1 VGEERIP
8 PREAEELAACF
19 GAYARDLFGYAC
31 VLVREDGERAEDLV
45 QAVFEAASRHWHRLS
60 RLVEEQRHSW
70 LRATLANIAIAWIR
84 GEYGEHDEHGEHVEA
99 AFRAWLPAAEASR
112 RTEQADQA
120 EQAFSPIT
128 LERCWQAIQ
137 SMPEPQHTVALL
149 HWLQDMKPGEI
160 AAALGMAEKTV
171 SAHVHRARRKLI
183 AQLGPENPYTSD
195 DPDGAS

>member
-1 VGEERIP
+1 MGEEKIP

-31 VLVREDGERAEDLV
+31 VLVREDRERAEDLV
-45 QAVFEAASRHWHRLS
+45 QAVFEAASRHWDRLS
-60 RLVEEQRHSW
+60 RLAAEQRHIW
-70 LRATLANIAIAWIR
+70 LRATLANIAIAWFR
-84 GEYGEHDEHGEHVEA
+84 GEQGEHGERGEPVEA
-99 AFRAWLPAAEASR
+99 AFRDWLPAAEASR
-112 RTEQADQA
+112 GKEQAD
-120 EQAFSPIT
+120 QAFSPIT

>member
-1 VGEERIP
+1 VGEEKIP

-19 GAYARDLFGYAC
+19 AAHARDLFGYAC
-31 VLVREDGERAEDLV
+31 VLVRGDQERAEELV
-45 QAVFEAASRHWHRLS
+45 QAAFEAASLHWRRLR
-60 RLVEEQRHSW
+60 RLAEEQRYGW
-70 LRATLANIAIAWIR
+70 LRATLANIAIGWFR
-84 GEYGEHDEHGEHVEA
+84 GEHGGHGEHGETAFRDWLPIAEA
-99 AFRAWLPAAEASR
+99 ARGK
-112 RTEQADQA
+112 EQADQA
-120 EQAFSPIT
+120 ERAVSPIT

-149 HWLQDMKPGEI
+149 HWLQDMKSAEI

-171 SAHVHRARRKLI
+171 DAHVLRARRKLI

>member
-1 VGEERIP
+1 VGEEKIP

-19 GAYARDLFGYAC
+19 GTYARDLFGYAC
-31 VLVREDGERAEDLV
+31 VLVRGDRERAEDLV
-45 QAVFEAASRHWHRLS
+45 QAVFEAASRHWRRLR
-60 RLVEEQRHSW
+60 RLAEEQRHSW
-70 LRATLANIAIAWIR
+70 LRATLANIAIVWFR
-84 GEYGEHDEHGEHVEA
+84 SEHGEPGEPVEA
-99 AFRAWLPAAEASR
+99 AFRDWLPTAEASLGKG
-112 RTEQADQA
+112 QADQA

-149 HWLQDMKPGEI
+149 HWLQDMKSGEI

>member
-70 LRATLANIAIAWIR
+70 LRATLANIAIAWFR

-99 AFRAWLPAAEASR
+99 AFRAWLPAERSKPTRPSR
-112 RTEQADQA
+112 PSPRSRWSDAGRPSRACRNRSTRSRCCTGCRT
-120 EQAFSPIT
+120 
-128 LERCWQAIQ
+128 
-137 SMPEPQHTVALL
+137 
-149 HWLQDMKPGEI
+149 
-160 AAALGMAEKTV
+160 
-171 SAHVHRARRKLI
+171 
-183 AQLGPENPYTSD
+183 
-195 DPDGAS
+195 

>member
-1 VGEERIP
+1 MGEEKIP
-8 PREAEELAACF
+8 PREADELAACF
-19 GAYARDLFGYAC
+19 GANARDLFGYAC
-31 VLVREDGERAEDLV
+31 VLVRGDQERAEELV
-45 QAVFEAASRHWHRLS
+45 QAAFEAASLHWRRLR
-60 RLVEEQRHSW
+60 RLAEEQRHGW
-70 LRATLANIAIAWIR
+70 LRATLA
-84 GEYGEHDEHGEHVEA
+84 
-99 AFRAWLPAAEASR
+99 RAWLPTAEAAR
-112 RTEQADQA
+112 GKEQADQA
-120 EQAFSPIT
+120 ERAFSPIT

-171 SAHVHRARRKLI
+171 DAHVQRARRKLI